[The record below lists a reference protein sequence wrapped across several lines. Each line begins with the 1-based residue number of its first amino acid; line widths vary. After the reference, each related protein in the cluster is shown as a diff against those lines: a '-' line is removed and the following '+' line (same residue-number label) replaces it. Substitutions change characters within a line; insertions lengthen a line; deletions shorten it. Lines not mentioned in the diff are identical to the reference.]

1 MKKLIL
7 DLDNTIYPVSSI
19 GEKLFRSLFDLI
31 SKKEYGFT
39 EQDIE
44 KAKIQIMR
52 IPFQKVAHMCKFP
65 ETLTQDALE
74 LLRNLRYDNK
84 IEYFIE
90 YNNVKGLKTDKF
102 LLTTGFTNLQQSK
115 IRSLDIENDFKEIFI
130 VDPDHS
136 NFTKK
141 DIMMQIMDKYQINK
155 EELLV
160 VGDDP
165 ESEIKSANE
174 LNIKTFLLDT
184 GGKYSANISTYSGK
198 TLTDVIKYV

>member
-1 MKKLIL
+1 MKKIIL
-7 DLDNTIYPVSSI
+7 DLDNTIYPVNSI
-19 GEKLFRSLFDLI
+19 GEKLFRPLFDLI

-52 IPFQKVAHMCKFP
+52 IPFQKVAHMFNFP

-174 LNIKTFLLDT
+174 LNIKTFLLDS
-184 GGKYSANISTYSGK
+184 GGEYSANISTYSGK

>member
-1 MKKLIL
+1 MKKIIL

-19 GEKLFRSLFDLI
+19 GEKLFSTLFNLI

-44 KAKIQIMR
+44 NAKVQIMR

-74 LLRNLRYDNK
+74 LLRTLRYDDK
-84 IEYFIE
+84 MEYFEE
-90 YNNVKGLKTDKF
+90 YNNIKGLRTDKF

-115 IRSLDIENDFKEIFI
+115 IRSLNIENDFKEIFI

-174 LNIKTFLLDT
+174 LNIETFLLDS
-184 GGKYSANISTYSGK
+184 GGKHSANISTYSGK